1 MPEFFL
7 ELFSEEIPASMQE
20 RAAEFLYK
28 AVVTEAL
35 SALQPSP
42 ASPPMFWGPRR
53 IAIAAHVNAE
63 VPASERVERG
73 PRIGAP
79 EAAVQGFLRKHGAR
93 PEDLQEEGEYFVL
106 RRRIPGKPATELIAA
121 ELPKVLW
128 RFSWPKSMRWG
139 ESQLLWVR
147 PLRRILCL
155 LDGELVRFALRQGDD
170 EAHGLASGNET
181 EGHRFMA
188 PGAVAV
194 RSAADWQA
202 RLYDRFVMADAKERR
217 ARIAQG
223 LNAAAA
229 QRGFALEPDEGLLDE
244 VTGLVEWPVVLIGRI
259 DPAFMD
265 LAPEVMRVSMRMHQ
279 RYFALRDASGR
290 AAPAFAFVANTE
302 APDGGAAIIAGNER
316 VLRARFSDA
325 RHLWDQDRKVRL
337 ESRVEKLKSMVFHA
351 KLGTQYERAERLK
364 RLAGRIAGAIGADPA
379 LAERA
384 GWLAK
389 ADLTTGMVGEFPE
402 LQGVMG
408 YYYALHDGESP
419 LVAAAIRDHYLPKGA
434 ADAVPTEPLSIAV
447 ALADRID
454 QLAGFFGIGEA
465 PTGAGDP
472 YALRRA
478 ALGVIRMIRENR
490 LRLALRPLI
499 AAAGHKLTEETIS
512 SLVGFILE
520 RLRVQL
526 REEGMRHDV
535 VAAAIAASEGV
546 DDILWL
552 AERARVVAD
561 LLGSETGV
569 DLLTAYR
576 RAANILRIEEKKDG
590 CSYAGTPD
598 PALFRLEEEKNL
610 NAALAEAQEAI
621 AEAKHAGRSMDEV
634 RAMAGLREPIDA
646 FFAKVT
652 VNAPEPEL
660 RHNRLKLLSRI
671 RDTMNR
677 FANFSRI
684 EG

>member
-265 LAPEVMRVSMRMHQ
+265 LPPEVMRVSMRMHQ

>member
-1 MPEFFL
+1 
-7 ELFSEEIPASMQE
+7 
-20 RAAEFLYK
+20 
-28 AVVTEAL
+28 
-35 SALQPSP
+35 
-42 ASPPMFWGPRR
+42 
-53 IAIAAHVNAE
+53 
-63 VPASERVERG
+63 
-73 PRIGAP
+73 
-79 EAAVQGFLRKHGAR
+79 
-93 PEDLQEEGEYFVL
+93 
-106 RRRIPGKPATELIAA
+106 
-121 ELPKVLW
+121 
-128 RFSWPKSMRWG
+128 
-139 ESQLLWVR
+139 
-147 PLRRILCL
+147 
-155 LDGELVRFALRQGDD
+155 
-170 EAHGLASGNET
+170 
-181 EGHRFMA
+181 
-188 PGAVAV
+188 
-194 RSAADWQA
+194 
-202 RLYDRFVMADAKERR
+202 
-217 ARIAQG
+217 
-223 LNAAAA
+223 
-229 QRGFALEPDEGLLDE
+229 
-244 VTGLVEWPVVLIGRI
+244 
-259 DPAFMD
+259 
-265 LAPEVMRVSMRMHQ
+265 
-279 RYFALRDASGR
+279 
-290 AAPAFAFVANTE
+290 
-302 APDGGAAIIAGNER
+302 
-316 VLRARFSDA
+316 
-325 RHLWDQDRKVRL
+325 
-337 ESRVEKLKSMVFHA
+337 MVFHA